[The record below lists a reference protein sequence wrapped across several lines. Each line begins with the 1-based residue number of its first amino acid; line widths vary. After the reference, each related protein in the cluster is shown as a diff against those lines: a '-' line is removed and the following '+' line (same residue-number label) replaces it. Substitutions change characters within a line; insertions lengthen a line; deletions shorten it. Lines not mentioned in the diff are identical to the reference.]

1 MSLEES
7 DIGNDHPGN
16 LNTSLDEDQILE
28 SLSRLRLEIFRIET
42 TTGPSRRTVCIREEI
57 QRLEMQLALC
67 KDQVK
72 AQTDEV
78 SQDEA
83 PQDEL

>member
-7 DIGNDHPGN
+7 DIDSDHLSN
-16 LNTSLDEDQILE
+16 LDTSLDEDQILE

-42 TTGPSRRTVCIREEI
+42 TTGPSRRTVCIGEEI

-67 KDQVK
+67 KDQAK
-72 AQTDEV
+72 AQMDE
-78 SQDEA
+78 S
-83 PQDEL
+83 PQDGL

>member
-7 DIGNDHPGN
+7 DIDSDHLSN
-16 LNTSLDEDQILE
+16 LDTSLDEDQILE

-57 QRLEMQLALC
+57 QRLEMQLALR
-67 KDQVK
+67 KDRAK
-72 AQTDEV
+72 AQMDV
-78 SQDEA
+78 A
-83 PQDEL
+83 PQDGL

>member
-7 DIGNDHPGN
+7 DIGSAQLSN
-16 LNTSLDEDQILE
+16 LDTSLDEDQILD

-67 KDQVK
+67 KDQAK
-72 AQTDEV
+72 AQM
-78 SQDEA
+78 DEA
-83 PQDEL
+83 PQEGL